1 MYIINAHIKIGQKFS
16 AERIE
21 NKYKFYTVDKFLSFN
36 NVDPITNKSIFT
48 LVLSYKNATHI
59 YDTKHNLC
67 FDKNLI
73 TLINEN

>member
-1 MYIINAHIKIGQKFS
+1 MHTINAHVKIGQKFS

-21 NKYKFYTVDKFLSFN
+21 KELRFYTVDKFLSFSG
-36 NVDPITNKSIFT
+36 VDPITNKSMFT
-48 LVLSYKNATHI
+48 LVLSYKNATHF
-59 YDTKHNLC
+59 YDTKYNLC